1 MEGKRGGGGLNN
13 ELATREKQRPSGKE
27 TNDEEGN
34 GWMDGRIGKQRE
46 GGKMGRQREG
56 DA

>member
-1 MEGKRGGGGLNN
+1 MNN